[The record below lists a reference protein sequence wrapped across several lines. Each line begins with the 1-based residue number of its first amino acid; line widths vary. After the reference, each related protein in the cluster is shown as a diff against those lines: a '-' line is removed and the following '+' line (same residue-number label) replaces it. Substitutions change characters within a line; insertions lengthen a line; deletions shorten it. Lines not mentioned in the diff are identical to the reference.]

1 MFYKVIGLYSTKNVN
16 VTKTKI
22 GRGTAPDWRQR
33 DVTLNAMRG
42 PWIGSS
48 LDEKK
53 VVIKGIE
60 AIDKIGILV
69 MY

>member
-42 PWIGSS
+42 P
-48 LDEKK
+48 
-53 VVIKGIE
+53 
-60 AIDKIGILV
+60 
-69 MY
+69 